1 MADLEAPGRKTH
13 TASGTHALSP
23 GTLTAAALAV
33 CLAQVEAAVYAV
45 ASGPLGAN
53 AVPATVPL
61 PGGKTAP
68 FNPLEDVAFHA
79 LSHAYSIGY
88 LICGIAAL
96 LAALLALLVLGGRMH
111 DTLLDPQTLAE
122 E

>member
-1 MADLEAPGRKTH
+1 MP
-13 TASGTHALSP
+13 
-23 GTLTAAALAV
+23 AAQRPA
-33 CLAQVEAAVYAV
+33 VEAAVHAV

-68 FNPLEDVAFHA
+68 FNPLKDVAFHA
-79 LSHAYSIGY
+79 LSHAYSIGF
-88 LICGIAAL
+88 LICGVSAL
-96 LAALLALLVLGGRMH
+96 LAAALALAAVGGRVH
-111 DTLLDPQTLAE
+111 ETLLDPQTLAE